1 MTIGPDGKIYAVGGY
16 GGQSNNCLSSVER
29 FNIQTKEWEQI
40 APLNI
45 PRRALSVVALPDGV
59 YAIGGYNGKDYLGTM
74 E

>member
-1 MTIGPDGKIYAVGGY
+1 M
-16 GGQSNNCLSSVER
+16 
-29 FNIQTKEWEQI
+29 I
-40 APLNI
+40 ASLNI